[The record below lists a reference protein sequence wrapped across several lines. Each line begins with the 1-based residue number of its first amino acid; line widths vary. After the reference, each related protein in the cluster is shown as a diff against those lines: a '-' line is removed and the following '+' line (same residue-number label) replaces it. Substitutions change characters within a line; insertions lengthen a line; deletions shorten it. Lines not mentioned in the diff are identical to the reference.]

1 MQTLC
6 EITYDSRISLARWES
21 LHLVSVNNRS
31 PVCDITTFGDFPNLM
46 LPIEPDSG
54 AWHGGD
60 ISVIFDTDNDIQHTD
75 DRMFE
80 DERFGRYWRG
90 AWATFARDPERGLV
104 K

>member
-1 MQTLC
+1 MGEPATGFCKQSFTGMR
-6 EITYDSRISLARWES
+6 Y
-21 LHLVSVNNRS
+21 HY
-31 PVCDITTFGDFPNLM
+31 FGDFPNLK
-46 LPIEPDSG
+46 LSIELDSG

-90 AWATFARDPERGLV
+90 AWATFARDPEKGLV

>member
-1 MQTLC
+1 M
-6 EITYDSRISLARWES
+6 
-21 LHLVSVNNRS
+21 
-31 PVCDITTFGDFPNLM
+31 
-46 LPIEPDSG
+46 
-54 AWHGGD
+54 GD

-75 DRMFE
+75 DRMFK